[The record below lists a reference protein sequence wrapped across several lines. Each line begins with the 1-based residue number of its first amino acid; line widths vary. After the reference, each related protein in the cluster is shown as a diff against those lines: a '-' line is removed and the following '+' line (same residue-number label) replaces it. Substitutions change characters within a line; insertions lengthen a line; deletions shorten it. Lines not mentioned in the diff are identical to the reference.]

1 MSGEGTAVFVDT
13 HAHVNDAQFDADRDA
28 VLARARE
35 AGVTRIVTIGYNRAT
50 IPSALALADRHEA
63 LYAAIGWH
71 PHDAAACAEEDLAW
85 VERLAREHG
94 KVVAIGEIGLD
105 YYRDWAPRDAQRA
118 MFRQQLALAR
128 RLGLPVI
135 LHCRDAYADVLEVLR
150 DEGAGEIGG
159 VMHCFTADWE
169 TAKAFLDLGFYL
181 GIGGVV
187 TFKTGAAVRE
197 VVQKAPLDR
206 LLLETD
212 CPYLAPV
219 PHRGKRNEPAYL
231 RHTAEVVAEVRGMA
245 VEDVAAATT
254 ENAMRLFRLP

>member
-1 MSGEGTAVFVDT
+1 MIGEGTAVLIDT

-35 AGVTRIVTIGYNRAT
+35 AGVARMIIVGYNRAT
-50 IPSALALADRHEA
+50 IPSALALADRHED
-63 LYAAIGWH
+63 LFAAIGWH
-71 PHDAAACAEEDLAW
+71 PHDAAACTEEDLAW
-85 VERLAREHG
+85 VQRLAREHG

-105 YYRDWAPRDAQRA
+105 YYRDGAPRDTQQAV
-118 MFRQQLALAR
+118 FRRQLTLAR
-128 RLGLPVI
+128 HLGLPVI
-135 LHCRDAYADVLEVLR
+135 IHCRDAYADVLEVLR
-150 DEGAGEIGG
+150 EEGADEIGG

-187 TFKTGAAVRE
+187 TFKSGEAVRE
-197 VVQKAPLDR
+197 VAQKAPLDR

-231 RHTAEVVAEVRGMA
+231 RHTAEVVASVRSIS
-245 VEDVAAATT
+245 VEELAAATT
-254 ENAMRLFRLP
+254 ENAARLFHLP